1 MHRWILLQKFLQSF
15 RLKVAFEMLQDRCWN
30 GVSIRFRILQD
41 LTLFLTAVLETASV
55 GRSPTCSSGRD
66 RKWKSM
72 GTGESGQDLFLQSLS
87 LLRFRFRS
95 LRNLFDREFLVRS
108 SVDLFHPWRKLHR
121 SIETWRRG
129 KLKLNLE
136 KFKILPLSDQ
146 IEFTMLL
153 FRRVSI

>member
-1 MHRWILLQKFLQSF
+1 
-15 RLKVAFEMLQDRCWN
+15 
-30 GVSIRFRILQD
+30 
-41 LTLFLTAVLETASV
+41 
-55 GRSPTCSSGRD
+55 
-66 RKWKSM
+66 M